1 MKGDEV
7 TDLRARVEA
16 LPRKWT
22 LYGRALIERDAVLA
36 LLDQP
41 APPDTALRRD
51 EQEDR
56 QHEEEQTLITERR
69 ASSPPTDRLRDRHLF
84 DLCDTIERTFGLTNG
99 KADVAA
105 AHEAM
110 AELRAALAQEAPTG
124 LDVERL
130 AQAIHESNEH
140 SNRPGCLDMDRES
153 ARLLA
158 DEYVR

>member
-1 MKGDEV
+1 
-7 TDLRARVEA
+7 
-16 LPRKWT
+16 
-22 LYGRALIERDAVLA
+22 
-36 LLDQP
+36 
-41 APPDTALRRD
+41 
-51 EQEDR
+51 
-56 QHEEEQTLITERR
+56 
-69 ASSPPTDRLRDRHLF
+69 
-84 DLCDTIERTFGLTNG
+84 
-99 KADVAA
+99 
-105 AHEAM
+105 M